1 MKVKDI
7 LDVICKAEGV
17 TSFKDIPLKRVKE
30 FQEIDLGKQIVD
42 DYINRSIVES
52 HGMSATLAV
61 DKDYKKF
68 YDELQSIFE
77 SRVNRPTARKILNNA
92 YVLSLKKLNDS
103 NTQ

>member
-30 FQEIDLGKQIVD
+30 FQEIDLGKQIEF
-42 DYINRSIVES
+42 IE
-52 HGMSATLAV
+52 

-68 YDELQSIFE
+68 YDELQSILWNTG
-77 SRVNRPTARKILNNA
+77 RRKN
-92 YVLSLKKLNDS
+92 Y
-103 NTQ
+103 

>member
-1 MKVKDI
+1 
-7 LDVICKAEGV
+7 
-17 TSFKDIPLKRVKE
+17 DIPLKRVKE
-30 FQEIDLGKQIVD
+30 FQEIDLGKQIEF
-42 DYINRSIVES
+42 IE
-52 HGMSATLAV
+52 

>member
-30 FQEIDLGKQIVD
+30 FQEIDLGKQIEF
-42 DYINRSIVES
+42 IE
-52 HGMSATLAV
+52 

-77 SRVNRPTARKILNNA
+77 SRVNRPTAMKILNNA

>member
-7 LDVICKAEGV
+7 LDVIFKAEGV

-30 FQEIDLGKQIVD
+30 FQEIDLGKQIEF
-42 DYINRSIVES
+42 IE
-52 HGMSATLAV
+52 

>member
-30 FQEIDLGKQIVD
+30 FQEIDLGKQIEF
-42 DYINRSIVES
+42 IE
-52 HGMSATLAV
+52 

>member
-17 TSFKDIPLKRVKE
+17 TSFKDIPLTRVKE
-30 FQEIDLGKQIVD
+30 FQEIDLGKQIEF
-42 DYINRSIVES
+42 IE
-52 HGMSATLAV
+52 

-77 SRVNRPTARKILNNA
+77 SRVNRPTARKFLNNA

>member
-30 FQEIDLGKQIVD
+30 FQEIDLGKQIEF
-42 DYINRSIVES
+42 I
-52 HGMSATLAV
+52 V
-61 DKDYKKF
+61 DKDYKRF
-68 YDELQSIFE
+68 YDELQSSFE

>member
-30 FQEIDLGKQIVD
+30 FQEIDLGKQIEF
-42 DYINRSIVES
+42 I
-52 HGMSATLAV
+52 G